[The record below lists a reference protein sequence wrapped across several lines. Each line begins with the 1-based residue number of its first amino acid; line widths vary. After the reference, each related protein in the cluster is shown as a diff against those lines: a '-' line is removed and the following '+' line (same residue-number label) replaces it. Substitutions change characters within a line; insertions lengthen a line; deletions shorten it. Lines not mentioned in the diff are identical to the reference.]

1 MRAHPRALGHAVGHG
16 DAVMSAPRLR
26 RLIGALAML
35 VSLAATTGTPV
46 VAQLAPTASTGP
58 QVAPLP
64 PLVVSPRGAMVRA
77 MLVPGW
83 GHAAIGSYTRGG
95 FYFALES
102 LTAYT
107 FLRTRA
113 RLSDTRAR
121 AAFRETFVRATLAR
135 DGVTDPDAIETGLA
149 GDDVLQGLEA
159 LAASRENQQEDLVAF
174 GIFMLFL
181 TGADAFVSAHLAR
194 FPTPIE
200 VQAAPTAGGGAEVAV
215 RVPFPR

>member
-1 MRAHPRALGHAVGHG
+1 MRAHPRALGHAAGHG
-16 DAVMSAPRLR
+16 DIVTCTPRLR

-35 VSLAATTGTPV
+35 VSLAATAPV
-46 VAQLAPTASTGP
+46 AAQQAPTASTGP

-64 PLVVSPRGAMVRA
+64 PLAVSPRGAMVRA

-83 GHAAIGSYTRGG
+83 GHSAIGSYTRGG

-135 DGVTDPDAIETGLA
+135 DGVTDPAAIETGLA

-200 VQAAPTAGGGAEVAV
+200 VRAAPTAGGGAEVAV
-215 RVPFPR
+215 RVALPR